1 MRHIAQIAALYILNE
16 LQWEFAIFFYQ
27 GSWIRLDESNSN
39 YLRERQMTTKGRE
52 KDNRFIML
60 IRGLSVHFVTPFF
73 VI

>member
-27 GSWIRLDESNSN
+27 GSWIRLDEMNSN

-52 KDNRFIML
+52 KDNIML
-60 IRGLSVHFVTPFF
+60 IRGLSVHFVAPFF